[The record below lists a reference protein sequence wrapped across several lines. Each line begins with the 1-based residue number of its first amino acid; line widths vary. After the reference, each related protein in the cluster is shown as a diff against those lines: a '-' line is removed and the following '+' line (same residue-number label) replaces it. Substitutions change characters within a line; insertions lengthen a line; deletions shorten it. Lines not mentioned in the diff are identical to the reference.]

1 MSFWLPAAS
10 SPPKP
15 SRKSSCL
22 FTMRPRQAGKKPAPP
37 GIADSAGV
45 CIRQPPRCRT
55 RARQGVRGFI
65 HDHSKTELRSG
76 TVVRSGGEALLPKTH
91 GSYWATAVAIGMVP
105 CPGVVIVA
113 LFSVSLGLLDL
124 GVILGLAIS
133 LGMVRLFLP
142 QVGTMLIAG
151 I

>member
-1 MSFWLPAAS
+1 
-10 SPPKP
+10 
-15 SRKSSCL
+15 
-22 FTMRPRQAGKKPAPP
+22 
-37 GIADSAGV
+37 
-45 CIRQPPRCRT
+45 
-55 RARQGVRGFI
+55 
-65 HDHSKTELRSG
+65 
-76 TVVRSGGEALLPKTH
+76 
-91 GSYWATAVAIGMVP
+91 VAIGMVP